1 MHVPEME
8 ELEEEYRDS
17 LLTLKGYKRKRCLIL
32 LKEVEDDYRQGNYCV
47 VVIVQIR

>member
-8 ELEEEYRDS
+8 ELEEYRDD
-17 LLTLKGYKRKRCLIL
+17 LLTLKEYKRKRCLVL
-32 LKEVEDDYRQGNYCV
+32 LKEVEDDYRQGKYYV